1 MKKKYPKWSPERRR
15 KFMATVRAKHKHG
28 KKMFRKGGAMLLPL
42 GATTPSKGNDVKDAI
57 VFLRHARTWIMAR
70 MQDGTLKAPDQAHLY
85 TLLALAVLSGE
96 AA

>member
-1 MKKKYPKWSPERRR
+1 
-15 KFMATVRAKHKHG
+15 
-28 KKMFRKGGAMLLPL
+28 
-42 GATTPSKGNDVKDAI
+42 
-57 VFLRHARTWIMAR
+57 MAR